1 MREGEGEGGGG
12 RGRALPRVEQLPLLL
27 ALVLVAD
34 RVGSRPHRERAE
46 VAPHLP
52 VRERMSHDI
61 SLWSRGQI
69 FVAHQREGVL
79 WLPLETGGPARLLG
93 LLDGLDASG
102 VIRCA
107 RSPSGNPGGPTG
119 RWGHG
124 GQAWSIMHKRPTES
138 ELTSTYSMG
147 KPVSACTS
155 NIMPQNLRG
164 RASQAARR
172 SSRAGGG
179 TEWLL
184 AHVWSSWSLV
194 SQVKLSWTR
203 SLCTASSW
211 STPSKGA
218 ALAMLG
224 TIGDAA
230 RTILVGDEPSIRSAG
245 QPETYS
251 GRHKTLASRTAA
263 LLERNRPLR

>member
-1 MREGEGEGGGG
+1 M
-12 RGRALPRVEQLPLLL
+12 
-27 ALVLVAD
+27 
-34 RVGSRPHRERAE
+34 
-46 VAPHLP
+46 
-52 VRERMSHDI
+52 
-61 SLWSRGQI
+61 
-69 FVAHQREGVL
+69 
-79 WLPLETGGPARLLG
+79 
-93 LLDGLDASG
+93 
-102 VIRCA
+102 
-107 RSPSGNPGGPTG
+107 
-119 RWGHG
+119 
-124 GQAWSIMHKRPTES
+124 
-138 ELTSTYSMG
+138 
-147 KPVSACTS
+147 
-155 NIMPQNLRG
+155 
-164 RASQAARR
+164 
-172 SSRAGGG
+172 
-179 TEWLL
+179 

-224 TIGDAA
+224 TTGDAA

>member
-1 MREGEGEGGGG
+1 MAPLGDGRPSAPPGAPGRPIRFGGDQVRPFAVREP
-12 RGRALPRVEQLPLLL
+12 GRA
-27 ALVLVAD
+27 
-34 RVGSRPHRERAE
+34 VGP
-46 VAPHLP
+46 
-52 VRERMSHDI
+52 
-61 SLWSRGQI
+61 
-69 FVAHQREGVL
+69 
-79 WLPLETGGPARLLG
+79 
-93 LLDGLDASG
+93 
-102 VIRCA
+102 
-107 RSPSGNPGGPTG
+107 G

-124 GQAWSIMHKRPTES
+124 GQARSIMHKRPTES

-147 KPVSACTS
+147 NPVSACTS

-179 TEWLL
+179 TEWLV

-230 RTILVGDEPSIRSAG
+230 RTILLGDEPLSDPLAVVAARSFIITRKARG
-245 QPETYS
+245 PSSPRVKVRQYREGHGSDHLY
-251 GRHKTLASRTAA
+251 LV
-263 LLERNRPLR
+263 

>member
-1 MREGEGEGGGG
+1 M
-12 RGRALPRVEQLPLLL
+12 
-27 ALVLVAD
+27 
-34 RVGSRPHRERAE
+34 SRI
-46 VAPHLP
+46 V
-52 VRERMSHDI
+52 
-61 SLWSRGQI
+61 
-69 FVAHQREGVL
+69 
-79 WLPLETGGPARLLG
+79 
-93 LLDGLDASG
+93 SG
-102 VIRCA
+102 VVHTVSGP
-107 RSPSGNPGGPTG
+107 RSPRTC
-119 RWGHG
+119 RC
-124 GQAWSIMHKRPTES
+124 
-138 ELTSTYSMG
+138 
-147 KPVSACTS
+147 VSACHATS
-155 NIMPQNLRG
+155 LRGLGAKFSSLINRRGLVASLGDGRPSAPPGALGRPRAGRRAVGVMEGKRGRLSTSGPPRVSSPPRTPWANPSRPARRTSCRRTCAG

-230 RTILVGDEPSIRSAG
+230 RTILVGDEPLVIRSPSRVLVRSLSPVK
-245 QPETYS
+245 PE
-251 GRHKTLASRTAA
+251 A
-263 LLERNRPLR
+263 E